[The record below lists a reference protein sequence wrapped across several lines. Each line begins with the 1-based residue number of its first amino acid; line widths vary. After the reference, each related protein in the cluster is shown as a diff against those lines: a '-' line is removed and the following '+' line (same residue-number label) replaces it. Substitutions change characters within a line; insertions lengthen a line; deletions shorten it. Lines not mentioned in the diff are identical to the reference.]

1 MRSRSPEV
9 GKQSSVSKVEG
20 ETSNVSRRE
29 RRHIN
34 DGRGRSPIRRNA
46 SASGREFGQAP
57 GFRGGYSG
65 SMEPGEL
72 SENIKTESTPTDS
85 SLEVLYQLA
94 AGVTQPALSSTG
106 QA

>member
-1 MRSRSPEV
+1 MRSRSPDI

-20 ETSNVSRRE
+20 ETSNASRRE

-34 DGRGRSPIRRNA
+34 DGRGRSPIRRSM
-46 SASGREFGQAP
+46 SASGRELGQALS
-57 GFRGGYSG
+57 FRGGHSG